1 MGTPPACPTFPA
13 CPDGV
18 GGQGSGAAGPGV
30 GGAGSGPHTGHGAAQ
45 PSGRGAEGCAVGAG
59 GSGEGGAF
67 LAGLALAAVAAVRR
81 RRR

>member
-1 MGTPPACPTFPA
+1 MPVLRTLIRYCP
-13 CPDGV
+13 
-18 GGQGSGAAGPGV
+18 GPGV
-30 GGAGSGPHTGHGAAQ
+30 GGAWSGQHTGNGSSQ
-45 PSGRGAEGCAVGAG
+45 PSGSGDEGCAVGAG